1 MSDIIVASL
10 DELFP

>member
-1 MSDIIVASL
+1 MSVIIVASL